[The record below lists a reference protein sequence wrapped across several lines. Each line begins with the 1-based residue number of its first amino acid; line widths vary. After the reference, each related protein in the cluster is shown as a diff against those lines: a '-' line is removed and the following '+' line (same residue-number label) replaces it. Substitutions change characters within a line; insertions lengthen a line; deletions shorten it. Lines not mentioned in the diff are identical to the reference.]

1 MKQLI
6 VLMGAL
12 ALGGCATKNSLNNEW
27 KDSVAQLQIT
37 PVMPL
42 RQTLAPGEV
51 YRYLKRP
58 GSFAGDGQLE
68 PVMAFALDN
77 LKPEKADQRVW
88 PTFSFKGGSNSS
100 VKAASQAAGMLS
112 GQLET
117 DDTIDVTVT
126 KGHARRVAAVDIIS
140 ELCDIGTDGFL
151 RVKSRYH
158 PHIRASGSVTWN
170 VLGQTYVRDVV
181 YVRIPVEVYFAEQM
195 NVTAN
200 KVANGGAGIKI
211 DEAKLKQTSVGVD
224 VALNSDRTVS
234 LVETFP
240 VPMAIG
246 YRALLLRIR
255 TADMRVEE
263 FPEEAG
269 NGFFSGL

>member
-1 MKQLI
+1 MKQLV
-6 VLMGAL
+6 VLLGAL

-42 RQTLAPGEV
+42 RQTLSPGEV
-51 YRYLKRP
+51 YRYLRKP

-68 PVMAFALDN
+68 PVKAFGLEN
-77 LKPEKADQRVW
+77 LKLENADQRVW

-100 VKAASQAAGMLS
+100 VKAASKAAGMLS

-117 DDTIDVTVT
+117 EDTIDVTVT
-126 KGHARRVAAVDIIS
+126 KGHARRVAAVDIIT
-140 ELCDIGTDGFL
+140 ELCEIGADGAL
-151 RVKSRYH
+151 HVKPKYH
-158 PHIRASGSVTWN
+158 PHVRASGSVTWN
-170 VLGQTYVRDVV
+170 VLGRTYVRNVV

-200 KVANGGAGIKI
+200 KAAKGGAGIQI
-211 DEAKLKQTSVGVD
+211 DEAKLKQTSLGVD

-246 YRALLLRIR
+246 YRALLLRIW
-255 TADMRVEE
+255 TDDMRVEE
-263 FPEEAG
+263 FPEDAG
-269 NGFFSGL
+269 NSFFTGL